1 MIPSDILLVTL
12 PVVHDVVGELEF
24 ENCLIRSF
32 KMTTHEK
39 ISYS

>member
-1 MIPSDILLVTL
+1 MIPSDILLVIH
-12 PVVHDVVGELEF
+12 VVHDVVGELEF